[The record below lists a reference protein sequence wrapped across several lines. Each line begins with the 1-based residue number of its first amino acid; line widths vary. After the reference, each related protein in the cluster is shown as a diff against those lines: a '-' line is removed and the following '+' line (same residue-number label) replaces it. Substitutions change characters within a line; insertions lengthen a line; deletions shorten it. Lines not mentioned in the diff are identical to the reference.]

1 MCVRTHVYECVHEYM
16 SVLCACKF
24 MCVHRCMCVCMQMHV
39 CVRVCA
45 RVSLCVNAWVYCVRV
60 NACVFMAVC
69 TCEHVC
75 AWPCVHVNMCAWGY
89 VQLLESH
96 SPTETPWPADRI
108 PLHPVSPA
116 VAESWARAPIPS
128 SAPRALSGG
137 TASLV
142 FSLGVPVTRT
152 LAPSK
157 GFSTC
162 GGSGCPE
169 NACWRTKKQQPVH
182 AS

>member
-1 MCVRTHVYECVHEYM
+1 MSVCKGVCVHGY
-16 SVLCACKF
+16 
-24 MCVHRCMCVCMQMHV
+24 
-39 CVRVCA
+39 
-45 RVSLCVNAWVYCVRV
+45 LCVNAWVYCVRV
-60 NACVFMAVC
+60 NACVCMAVC
-69 TCEHVC
+69 TCEHVCMAVCICEHVC
-75 AWPCVHVNMCAWGY
+75 AWPCVHVSMCAWGY
-89 VQLLESH
+89 MHLLESH